1 MAFSN
6 SATPSEFILQ
16 PSPAPSKLLTKFAVS
31 ILPSECSI
39 KLELDIKLSPTL
51 NPPIEAETN
60 LAKPSELIV
69 DKNGP
74 AAGVFI
80 VFALKSPNIVALV
93 PITTDPVITPL
104 PSKKKFDD
112 VKAPSDF
119 TLNSALIVLSFL

>member
-1 MAFSN
+1 M
-6 SATPSEFILQ
+6 
-16 PSPAPSKLLTKFAVS
+16 
-31 ILPSECSI
+31 
-39 KLELDIKLSPTL
+39 
-51 NPPIEAETN
+51 EAETN

-112 VKAPSDF
+112 DKSPSDYTF
-119 TLNSALIVLSFL
+119 IYIKSKPAFHIRSCRYSLVNLSPFVLHSKVA